1 MVFNSTPAKS
11 GVTQPATR
19 QFKNNRR
26 SFAIVPKKVNE
37 IQENIVG
44 GSLIYTGLRVAAQMN
59 SAPKDI
65 IHQEWTKQQGG
76 RIVTPFSRPL
86 TRCVLHYE
94 DPTIGYHFSMAYTG
108 LLEDSMLK
116 TDATKVKQMGT
127 CFSLAFEQWQS
138 VHSPRRSKSQHH
150 IWLYTVV
157 MDAMAFCHTL
167 QHIQFHKDS
176 NSTG

>member
-127 CFSLAFEQWQS
+127 CFSLAFEQWQFCTFTKALQES
-138 VHSPRRSKSQHH
+138 ASYLALHCCHGCYGLLPHSST
-150 IWLYTVV
+150 YTIP
-157 MDAMAFCHTL
+157 
-167 QHIQFHKDS
+167 QR
-176 NSTG
+176 